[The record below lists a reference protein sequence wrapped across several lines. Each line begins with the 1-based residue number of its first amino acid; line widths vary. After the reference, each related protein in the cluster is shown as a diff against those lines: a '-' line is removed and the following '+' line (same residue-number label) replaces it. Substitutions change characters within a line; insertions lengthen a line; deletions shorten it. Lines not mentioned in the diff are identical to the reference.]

1 VGAAT
6 LGDRLMESNWF
17 LERFIFW
24 VPLVLSLSVHE
35 WAHAASAKLL
45 GDDTAE
51 RLGRMTLNP
60 LEHIDPVGTLIL
72 PLLGVP
78 FGWAKPV
85 PVNPLRFR
93 ADVGMGK
100 GLMLTAIAGPASN
113 LVLALLVAGI
123 VGIPSYFSRGLVP
136 NAIMPVVST
145 FIVLNVL
152 LAFFNLL
159 PIPPLDG
166 SRVVDSLIP
175 DSLRPAWDT
184 FAQYSAFAL
193 VALIFLPQLGG
204 LNLFAWPQAWAMQ
217 LVKMVSQT
225 ASIIT
230 H

>member
-1 VGAAT
+1 
-6 LGDRLMESNWF
+6 MESNWF

-45 GDDTAE
+45 GDDTAQ
-51 RLGRMTLNP
+51 RLGRLTLNP

-72 PLLGVP
+72 PLLGIP

-93 ADVGMGK
+93 ADVGMGT

-113 LVLALLVAGI
+113 LMLALLAAGM
-123 VGIPSYFSRGLVP
+123 VGMGSYFHTGLVP
-136 NAIMPVVST
+136 NAMMPVITT

-152 LAFFNLL
+152 LAFFNML

-175 DSLRPAWDT
+175 DSLRPAWDS
-184 FAQYSAFAL
+184 FAQYGAFAL
-193 VALIFLPQLGG
+193 IALILLPQMIGID
-204 LNLFAWPQAWAMQ
+204 LFAWPQAWATQ
-217 LVKMVSQT
+217 LVKIV
-225 ASIIT
+225 AL
-230 H
+230 

>member
-1 VGAAT
+1 M
-6 LGDRLMESNWF
+6 LDSNWF
-17 LERFIFW
+17 LDRFIFW
-24 VPLVLSLSVHE
+24 VPLVLSLTVHE

-51 RLGRMTLNP
+51 RLGRLTLNP

-72 PLLGVP
+72 PLLGIP

-93 ADVGMGK
+93 ADVGMGT
-100 GLMLTAIAGPASN
+100 GLMLTAVAGPASN
-113 LVLALLVAGI
+113 LILALVTAGLVAI
-123 VGIPSYFSRGLVP
+123 ASYFSPGFLPTAV
-136 NAIMPVVST
+136 MPIIT
-145 FIVLNVL
+145 MFIVMNVL

-184 FAQYSAFAL
+184 FAQYGAFAL
-193 VALIFLPQLGG
+193 VAVIVLPQLSGI
-204 LNLFAWPQAWAMQ
+204 NLFAWPQAWAMQ
-217 LVKMVSQT
+217 LVKM
-225 ASIIT
+225 AGG
-230 H
+230 

>member
-1 VGAAT
+1 M
-6 LGDRLMESNWF
+6 DSNW
-17 LERFIFW
+17 LIERFIFW
-24 VPLVLSLSVHE
+24 IPLVLSLTVHE

-45 GDDTAE
+45 GDDTAD

-72 PLLGVP
+72 PLLGIP

-93 ADVGMGK
+93 ADVGMGT
-100 GLMLTAIAGPASN
+100 GLMLTAAAGPASN
-113 LVLALLVAGI
+113 LILALLTAGI
-123 VGIPSYFSRGLVP
+123 AGVGSRILPGSIPEAALP
-136 NAIMPVVST
+136 IIAT

-166 SRVVDSLIP
+166 SRVVDCLIP
-175 DSLRPAWDT
+175 DSFRPAWDA

-193 VALIFLPQLGG
+193 VAIIVLPQLSGID
-204 LNLFAWPQAWAMQ
+204 LFAWPHEWARQ
-217 LVKMVSQT
+217 LVRM
-225 ASIIT
+225 AAG
-230 H
+230 